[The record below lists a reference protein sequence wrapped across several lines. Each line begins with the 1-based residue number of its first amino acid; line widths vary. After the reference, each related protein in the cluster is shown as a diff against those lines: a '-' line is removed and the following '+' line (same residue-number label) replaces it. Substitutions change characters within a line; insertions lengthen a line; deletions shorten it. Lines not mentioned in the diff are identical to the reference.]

1 MRVSSVDLG
10 PPNVSESGPDH
21 GAPRKWKSIL
31 VTFLIV
37 FPTVELL
44 TRVVVPLLGPLPG
57 LLRDVLMVGTMSIT
71 LSFVL
76 PMVNQRMRGWLA
88 R

>member
-1 MRVSSVDLG
+1 MSSVDRG
-10 PPNVSESGPDH
+10 APNVSESGPDH
-21 GAPRKWKSIL
+21 AVPRKWKSIL
-31 VTFLIV
+31 VTFLVV

-44 TRVVVPLLGPLPG
+44 TRVAVPLLGPLPG
-57 LLRDVLMVGTMSIT
+57 LLRDVLMVGTMSIA

-76 PMVNQRMRGWLA
+76 PMVNQRVRGWLV